1 MADDKGHLMK
11 KGAVTLKEAAELLGC
26 HTATLRRAIQDKTL
40 KAAKLGSDY
49 RISMLELCEFFRLQ
63 GGGKLIGTT
72 ELHEQEGIFIK
83 LNLNW
88 IDSDAIGHSDFVE
101 TKLEGVLVSR
111 ETGRVAFMVNEGRQ
125 MLVVSLKK

>member
-1 MADDKGHLMK
+1 MK

-26 HTATLRRAIQDKTL
+26 HTATLRRAIQDKSL

-49 RISMLELCEFFRLQ
+49 RISMLELCEFFRLK
-63 GGGKLIGTT
+63 GGGQLICAT
-72 ELHEQEGIFIK
+72 ESHEPHEQEGIFIK
-83 LNLNW
+83 LNLSW

-101 TKLEGVLVSR
+101 TELEGVLVSR

>member
-1 MADDKGHLMK
+1 M
-11 KGAVTLKEAAELLGC
+11 KEAAELLGC